1 MNTKLEGDLKKIDN
15 FLKQRDVVL
24 QRRKEGD
31 LSLDSLELAQKIL
44 LINPDVATFW
54 AFIKEIYEHYE
65 ATSPGMEKLIEIYKK
80 DRAHVEKCMGIHPKS
95 YYLWHHRRWTSE
107 RTPQMDWKKELKL
120 CNYLLTLDKRNF
132 HCWNYRRFVV
142 SQLKLS
148 LKEELDFTTF
158 KIEENFSNY
167 SAWHNRSTIVTTFK
181 RGKEMEEKEKQQ
193 EKEEQKEEKK
203 QEQVKEEKNKKT
215 EPQEKEFTFKFQEE
229 FEFVQNALYV
239 DPEDQSTWI
248 YLQWLISQSSNEGKL
263 ERINTTIQVVEEL
276 LEIEPKSKWGNL
288 TLVFL
293 LREKANKV
301 DDEEKQSNLR
311 NHAKEIINKLIK
323 LDHRHTNFY
332 NDFANSNKSFL

>member
-1 MNTKLEGDLKKIDN
+1 MNTKLDGDLKKIDN

-24 QRRKEGD
+24 QKRKEGD
-31 LSLDSLELAQKIL
+31 FSLDSLESVQKIL

-65 ATSPGMEKLIEIYKK
+65 ATSPGIEKLIEIYKK

-95 YYLWHHRRWTSE
+95 YYIWYHRRWTSE

-167 SAWHNRSTIVTTFK
+167 SAWHNRSTIVTTFEK
-181 RGKEMEEKEKQQ
+181 TEEQKEKQ
-193 EKEEQKEEKK
+193 EKEEKK
-203 QEQVKEEKNKKT
+203 KINDE
-215 EPQEKEFTFKFQEE
+215 EFTFKFQEE

-276 LEIEPKSKWGNL
+276 LGIEPKSKWGNL

-323 LDHRHTNFY
+323 LDPRHTNFY